1 MTYPSP
7 SPTPGISPQ
16 PPTPKV
22 PTLPDGTPDYGRA
35 SGQAQSAATGK
46 VSIWDIPTGV
56 DPNKP
61 IWFDIGH
68 SAAHE
73 QTLDLKTGRT
83 NDIASVTSHQIFAS
97 PTKIMRQYAALSA
110 NDPAAFVAVQ
120 KLLASGPWG
129 TVHQTGA
136 FDKYT
141 EAALGSAMAQYL
153 KLSHGAG
160 VAMSFSEYL
169 QKTAATAQALGGDG
183 TSLQGSTPPVI
194 NLTDPAEIKAAAQSA
209 FQEALG
215 KGADEKLLDSFV
227 KKFQSAQTNAQLVS
241 GGGTSS
247 MPDLSSEAM
256 AYAQKSDPQ
265 GFHDNQRTA
274 FLDQLV
280 NLLGGQRPNQTPV
293 PGV

>member
-1 MTYPSP
+1 MPNPTPSP
-7 SPTPGISPQ
+7 SAGLAPSPA
-16 PPTPKV
+16 PSV

-35 SGQAQSAATGK
+35 SGQAAATTGK
-46 VSIWDIPTGV
+46 TSIWNIPTGV
-56 DPNKP
+56 NPNQP

-68 SAAHE
+68 STANE
-73 QTLDLKTGRT
+73 QTLDMKTGKT
-83 NDIASVTSHQIFAS
+83 NNIASITSHQIMAS

-110 NDPAAFVAVQ
+110 NDPQAFIAIQ

-129 TVHQTGA
+129 KVNETGA
-136 FDKYT
+136 FDANT
-141 EAALGSAMAQYL
+141 ESALGQAMAQYL

-183 TSLQGSTPPVI
+183 TSLKQGSAPPPI

-209 FQEALG
+209 FQDALG
-215 KGADEKLLDSFV
+215 KGATSDQLDAFV
-227 KKFQSAQTNAQLVS
+227 KKFQSAQTSAQLTTS
-241 GGGTSS
+241 GSMS
-247 MPDLSSEAM
+247 MPDLSSQSM
-256 AYAQKSDPQ
+256 AYAQKADPQ
-265 GFHDNQRTA
+265 GFKDNQRTS

-280 NLLGGQRPNQTPV
+280 NLLGGSRPNQAPV